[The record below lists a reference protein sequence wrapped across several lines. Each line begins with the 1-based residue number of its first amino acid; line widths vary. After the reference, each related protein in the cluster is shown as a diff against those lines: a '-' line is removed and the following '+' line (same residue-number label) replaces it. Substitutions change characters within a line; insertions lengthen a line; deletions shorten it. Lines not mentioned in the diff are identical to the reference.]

1 MSPELSFLDTC
12 VLIDGLYKD
21 SDHYAAARPLLDQAE
36 SNEGAGF
43 RISPQVLAEFYAV
56 VTHPKRVSH
65 PKSPSEA
72 LETIDKFLVMPGIS
86 LLPIPPDIVRRW
98 MELIRRYPQHVIHRK
113 IFDAQIV
120 ATMLAN
126 EVKTIYTF
134 NVTDFAPFAE
144 IEVIEPK
151 AP

>member
-1 MSPELSFLDTC
+1 MSRELAFLDTC

-36 SNEGAGF
+36 HDEEAGF
-43 RISPQVLAEFYAV
+43 CISPQVLAEFYAV
-56 VTHPKRVSH
+56 TTHPKRVSQ

-72 LETIDKFLVMPGIS
+72 LEVIEQFLAMPGIL
-86 LLPIPPDIVRRW
+86 LLPAPADIVQRW
-98 MELIRRYPQHVIHRK
+98 IELVRRYPHHVTNRK

-126 EVKTIYTF
+126 GVKKIYTF
-134 NVTDFAPFAE
+134 NITDFTPFAE
-144 IEVIEPK
+144 ITVIEPK